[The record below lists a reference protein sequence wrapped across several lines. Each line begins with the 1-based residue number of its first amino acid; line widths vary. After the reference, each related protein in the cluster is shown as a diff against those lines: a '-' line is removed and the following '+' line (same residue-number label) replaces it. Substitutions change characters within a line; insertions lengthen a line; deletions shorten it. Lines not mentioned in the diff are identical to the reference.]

1 MFKQLKAPEPK
12 FRGWCQNNKLLQL
25 VSRHSQTVCYIHKRT
40 LKTLAIDVAE
50 VVGLAVVASAELMI
64 KPAAGFSKIVLC
76 EISPINV
83 LVHVIEYLTH
93 CCLLIFF
100 FFYVLHNFN
109 YFDNAKIIIFWI
121 LCKFFNIKNHQKVI
135 FTEKKPSMRH
145 APRAPK

>member
-40 LKTLAIDVAE
+40 LETLAIDVAE

-93 CCLLIFF
+93 CCLLIYDCVFHIYIFF
-100 FFYVLHNFN
+100 MPSPEREGFWLFILHKLV
-109 YFDNAKIIIFWI
+109 D
-121 LCKFFNIKNHQKVI
+121 
-135 FTEKKPSMRH
+135 
-145 APRAPK
+145 

>member
-1 MFKQLKAPEPK
+1 MVPHGRAAVLNLLNSDHF
-12 FRGWCQNNKLLQL
+12 NKLLQL

-40 LKTLAIDVAE
+40 LETLAIDVAE

-93 CCLLIFF
+93 CCLLIYDCVFYIYIFF
-100 FFYVLHNFN
+100 MPS
-109 YFDNAKIIIFWI
+109 YFDNAKVITFWI
-121 LCKFFNIKNHQKVI
+121 LCELF
-135 FTEKKPSMRH
+135 
-145 APRAPK
+145 

>member
-1 MFKQLKAPEPK
+1 MEIKSPGTVRLQ
-12 FRGWCQNNKLLQL
+12 GWCQNNKLLQL

-40 LKTLAIDVAE
+40 LETLAIDVAE

-100 FFYVLHNFN
+100 FICVLHNL
-109 YFDNAKIIIFWI
+109 IIFTKALDASRTEGSQI
-121 LCKFFNIKNHQKVI
+121 VLFMYFI
-135 FTEKKPSMRH
+135 FMYHETKSI
-145 APRAPK
+145 